1 MSVKIQDTTCDKER
15 FRLVFHGFLR
25 QKSHLSSCDGLVQDS
40 LLNASERLDLLEKA
54 LQGPIGIKPKA
65 TERKTVAT
73 DLQKNSE
80 SIDIVQATSSQNNW
94 DKERQGT
101 NPPAPGFP
109 HQVNAGSSL
118 PQLAIWWA
126 SVHQCSRHHLV
137 QRCAKMCKVMQ
148 SAQKCQKVP
157 KSSSVYLVA
166 LADTTFGEFSFESLV
181 IRFDPVKEQ
190 EPEDRTTLLLGSA
203 VDLNSTWTEQCSEW
217 ACKACKASKSS
228 MRCSTVHERKELTGA
243 TRFHTVHWQ
252 DSYVRHTIQS
262 KGPKVSIASPNLDI

>member
-1 MSVKIQDTTCDKER
+1 MAFCNKSPTSAPVTVSYRTPCWMLRSGWIFWKKPCKAQEANR
-15 FRLVFHGFLR
+15 YLV
-25 QKSHLSSCDGLVQDS
+25 KSHREENC
-40 LLNASERLDLLEKA
+40 RHW
-54 LQGPIGIKPKA
+54 PP
-65 TERKTVAT
+65 RKFRM
-73 DLQKNSE
+73 
-80 SIDIVQATSSQNNW
+80 TSSKPHQANNG

-243 TRFHTVHWQ
+243 TRFHTVRWQ
-252 DSYVRHTIQS
+252 YSYVRHTIQS
-262 KGPKVSIASPNLDI
+262 KGPKVSIANPNL